1 MFNFIIVIGYGKKK
15 IAASETLIEYINS
28 KYHNA
33 VFYNNGDVRGYVN
46 LLLYRGVNEK
56 IQDRK
61 KLADEALNHYKEK
74 DIVWLLGKSLK
85 NSLFTWK
92 NAIYMIGIKAI
103 L

>member
-1 MFNFIIVIGYGKKK
+1 M
-15 IAASETLIEYINS
+15 
-28 KYHNA
+28 
-33 VFYNNGDVRGYVN
+33 
-46 LLLYRGVNEK
+46 GVNEK

-85 NSLFTWK
+85 NSLFTWE